1 MKYGNE
7 KLIQIAPWMTTMSR
21 MGIPTD
27 WKVNSSTSRTIKMD
41 TTLTTTLSMAKDFW
55 KSYSLVALPAM

>member
-1 MKYGNE
+1 
-7 KLIQIAPWMTTMSR
+7 MTTMSR

-41 TTLTTTLSMAKDFW
+41 YDVDNDIIDSKDFW
-55 KSYSLVALPAM
+55 KSYSLVASPAM